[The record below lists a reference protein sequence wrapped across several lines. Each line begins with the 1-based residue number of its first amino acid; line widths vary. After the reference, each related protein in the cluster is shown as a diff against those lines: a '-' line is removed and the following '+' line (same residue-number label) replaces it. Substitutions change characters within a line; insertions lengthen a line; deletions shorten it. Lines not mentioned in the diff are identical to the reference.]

1 MKRFLDK
8 TWAKLTAFFL
18 TIIFAAMTVLAGVG
32 VGFLINYNVFLDGGT
47 YLREELYESQC
58 SGAINSAYYY
68 LRGLMA
74 SAGALADDTPSTDTS
89 DNSTTPSA
97 DITAEELQQVIDDL
111 PGAFAGRFTRENT
124 SCHLAVANKDTGE
137 ITFENFAL
145 TDSDKPLYS
154 AQETF
159 SFTFADGHTE
169 EFAIIADL
177 LRADATYNS
186 FYLVSEWLLAHTG
199 LTVFLAALFLLL
211 TLFCFCFSM
220 ASAGHWAGR
229 EGIHLTW
236 LDKIPVDVWLLTLL
250 CAFFIGWDTLF
261 YYDVERQ
268 ILFVSL
274 MVPLTLLF
282 LCVFAAQC
290 KAGTVLRGTLIAWVL
305 RLAWRI
311 VRAVG
316 RGLRRMAAGLPLM
329 WKTALVT
336 VGLFFLEMLL
346 VLAGYGSV
354 DGIFVVMKLVELLAI
369 LYIAL
374 NLRILQKGGEKLAE
388 GDLSQSIDTKPL
400 IGDFKRYGQRMNELR
415 TGMERAVQEQTKA
428 ERMKTELIT
437 NVSHDIKTP
446 LTSIVNYVDLL
457 QKVDV
462 QPETA
467 REYIAVLD
475 RQSRRLKKL
484 TEDLVEASKASTGNL
499 KVELGPVDLGELLVQ
514 VTGEYEDRLRQAGI
528 SPVVQSPEEPIIA
541 MGDGRYLW
549 RIIDNLLSN
558 VRKYALP
565 GTRVYIDASV
575 LDGAAVIS
583 VKNISRDRLN
593 VSADELMRRFVRGD
607 ASRNTEGSGLGL
619 SIAQSLAVLMHGKLS
634 LTVDGDLFK
643 AELSLPLAE
652 QTMEAMP
659 EKTE

>member
-1 MKRFLDK
+1 MKRLLDK

-199 LTVFLAALFLLL
+199 LMVFLAALFLLL

-446 LTSIVNYVDLL
+446 LTSIINYVDLL
-457 QKVDV
+457 QKVEV

-475 RQSRRLKKL
+475 RQSHRLKKL
-484 TEDLVEASKASTGNL
+484 TEDLVEASKASSGAL
-499 KVELGPVDLGELLVQ
+499 PVELQSTDVVVLFDQIV
-514 VTGEYEDRLRQAGI
+514 GEYQERLADCRLTLVAR
-528 SPVVQSPEEPIIA
+528 PPEQPLSVRA
-541 MGDGRYLW
+541 DGKLLSRVM
-549 RIIDNLLSN
+549 DNLVGN
-558 VRKYALP
+558 ICKYAL
-565 GTRVYIDASV
+565 GDTRVYVVAVSDAETV
-575 LDGAAVIS
+575 TIS
-583 VKNISRDRLN
+583 FKNVSRAELNISP
-593 VSADELMRRFVRGD
+593 DELMERFVRGD
-607 ASRNTEGSGLGL
+607 ASRHTEGSGLGL
-619 SIAQSLAVLMHGKLS
+619 SIAGSLVQLMGGTFGLS
-634 LTVDGDLFK
+634 IDGDLFR
-643 AELSLPLAE
+643 ADITLPRA
-652 QTMEAMP
+652 
-659 EKTE
+659 